1 MRPRRPP
8 GHTGLYHVAFVYPD
22 RRELGKAVQRLLDH
36 GDPADHATDHG
47 GTVSVYLDD
56 PDGNGV
62 ELYYDRPRRS
72 WFDDRRAG
80 PILKADRFAP
90 AGPPPPEPPLPL
102 PKESPM
108 YAQVI
113 EGGTTP
119 ERRDAMDR
127 IVTDEMIPALEAEPG
142 FAGAMN
148 VVDRTSGN
156 AMMIVLWNTE
166 AQARRGLSEYGG
178 AFLKA
183 LADVAAISTGT
194 RRPISVWEVNAR
206 V

>member
-1 MRPRRPP
+1 
-8 GHTGLYHVAFVYPD
+8 
-22 RRELGKAVQRLLDH
+22 
-36 GDPADHATDHG
+36 
-47 GTVSVYLDD
+47 
-56 PDGNGV
+56 
-62 ELYYDRPRRS
+62 
-72 WFDDRRAG
+72 
-80 PILKADRFAP
+80 
-90 AGPPPPEPPLPL
+90 
-102 PKESPM
+102 M
-108 YAQVI
+108 YAQLV

-119 ERRDAMDR
+119 ARRTEMDR
-127 IVTDEMIPALEAEPG
+127 IVTDEMVPALEAEPG

-183 LADVAAISTGT
+183 LAGVAAISTGT